1 MKEFSTKYMYDNE
14 WTEKASKF
22 FSKDHIEKTK
32 PYVVKVKNGIIL
44 PERPGDLPWGLGGC
58 LDEAGN
64 LIPESTVNGAYG
76 GKYNFDENSI
86 EKLDET
92 VVLIPMIPKHWGH
105 FIIDVI
111 SRLWIFLDDRFDTK
125 NLKIYYCAFGWG
137 EKKLSGNYLRFMEYL
152 GIADRLIQ
160 VDHPIQAKEVWVPSF
175 TMSYRISCNE
185 EYKVP
190 VEYVI
195 QKVLASDK
203 VKNLEPYEKIYFT
216 RTHFATSQLKEI
228 GEIDIEKTMQSN
240 GYHILSPEKLNFE
253 EQIYY
258 IHQCKVMMAMQK
270 REQLYLTGISA
281 TIKTIISILV
291 FLVVDL
297 LTHNIIV
304 GFCAVI
310 CVWIAILF
318 ICDLPWSKASVKPH
332 FNIQKINVLFKRGF
346 YSFAFLFL
354 SVYLANVTKYA
365 LDGRVESSSQAMYGI
380 VLMPATLISLCCL
393 YILQPSINHL
403 SNQYVEK
410 NYHQFRTSVRK
421 IFSLIGGLAILALA
435 AATVIGIPVLNL
447 VYGVDLSDYKL
458 CLQLIVV
465 GASMN
470 AAITLL
476 STALTIMYKTKFQFY
491 IYVFVSVF
499 AFFISGL
506 LVNVCGVLGSAISYF
521 VIMCVQLGLF
531 MGMFYTS

>member
-1 MKEFSTKYMYDNE
+1 MDKQSITKKNFLWNFIGSTLNGFNSLFFMIIITRVNGVDDAGRYTLLFSLACLFYMIGGYAGRTYQVSD
-14 WTEKASKF
+14 
-22 FSKDHIEKTK
+22 KTK
-32 PYVVKVKNGIIL
+32 INSDDDYIGQRYITCSLMLIVALIYCMIMHYDVTNILLLLILTLLKSFEAYSDILYGI
-44 PERPGDLPWGLGGC
+44 
-58 LDEAGN
+58 
-64 LIPESTVNGAYG
+64 
-76 GKYNFDENSI
+76 
-86 EKLDET
+86 
-92 VVLIPMIPKHWGH
+92 
-105 FIIDVI
+105 
-111 SRLWIFLDDRFDTK
+111 
-125 NLKIYYCAFGWG
+125 
-137 EKKLSGNYLRFMEYL
+137 
-152 GIADRLIQ
+152 
-160 VDHPIQAKEVWVPSF
+160 
-175 TMSYRISCNE
+175 
-185 EYKVP
+185 
-190 VEYVI
+190 
-195 QKVLASDK
+195 
-203 VKNLEPYEKIYFT
+203 
-216 RTHFATSQLKEI
+216 
-228 GEIDIEKTMQSN
+228 
-240 GYHILSPEKLNFE
+240 
-253 EQIYY
+253 
-258 IHQCKVMMAMQK
+258 MQK

-531 MGMFYTS
+531 MLYYEFECRKGNVR